1 MDIINIRRSVRK
13 YQDKAIEK
21 EKIELILRAA
31 MQAPSARNQQAWRFL
46 VCTQKNKNFELSEA
60 TPNMKFLKNAPLVIV
75 FLTSLCDLTVP
86 NMYCQDLSA
95 SVENAMLE
103 AASLKIGSC
112 WCGTYPNKERME
124 NVRNIFSLDDNLEPV
139 AVVGFG
145 YPLEDD
151 TFKFIDRYDENKI
164 INVGEE

>member
-1 MDIINIRRSVRK
+1 
-13 YQDKAIEK
+13 
-21 EKIELILRAA
+21 
-31 MQAPSARNQQAWRFL
+31 
-46 VCTQKNKNFELSEA
+46 
-60 TPNMKFLKNAPLVIV
+60 
-75 FLTSLCDLTVP
+75 
-86 NMYCQDLSA
+86 MYCQDLSA

-124 NVRNIFSLDDNLEPV
+124 NVRNIFSLDDNLEPF